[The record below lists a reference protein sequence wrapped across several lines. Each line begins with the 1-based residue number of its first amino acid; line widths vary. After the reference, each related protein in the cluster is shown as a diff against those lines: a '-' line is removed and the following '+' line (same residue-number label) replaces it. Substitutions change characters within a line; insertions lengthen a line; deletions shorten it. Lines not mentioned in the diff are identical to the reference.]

1 METLIIGGG
10 VIGLAIARELK
21 KRGAGHVRVLEKGR
35 VGREASWAA
44 AGILAPQVEADE
56 DGEFF
61 RLCYESNKMYRVFA
75 DELRDETGIDVEL
88 DGRGV
93 VYLGFDET
101 DEREFN
107 HRLKWQ
113 SAAGL
118 KVKKLDRTQLKTL
131 EADASDRAISGILF
145 PDDGQVENR
154 KLVEALAA
162 SAKSRGVE
170 IEEGIEVSSVVSG
183 ASG

>member
-21 KRGAGHVRVLEKGR
+21 KRGAGRVRVLEKGR

-61 RLCYESNKMYRVFA
+61 RLCYASNKMYRAFA
-75 DELRDETGIDVEL
+75 DELRNETGIDVEL
-88 DGRGV
+88 DRRGV
-93 VYLGFDET
+93 VYLGFEET
-101 DEREFN
+101 DLREFE
-107 HRLKWQ
+107 HRFGWQ

-118 KVKKLDRTQLKTL
+118 KVEKLDPAQLRTL
-131 EADASDRAISGILF
+131 EPDASNRAMSGLLF
-145 PDDGQVENR
+145 PDDGQ
-154 KLVEALAA
+154 
-162 SAKSRGVE
+162 
-170 IEEGIEVSSVVSG
+170 
-183 ASG
+183 

>member
-61 RLCYESNKMYRVFA
+61 RLCYKSNRSYRQFT
-75 DELRDETGIDVEL
+75 DELQDETGIDVEL
-88 DGRGV
+88 DQSGV
-93 VYLGFDET
+93 LYAGFDEADLT
-101 DEREFN
+101 EFE
-107 HRLKWQ
+107 HRYKWQ
-113 SAAGL
+113 RSAGL
-118 KVKKLDRTQLKTL
+118 NVELLDRRQIKEL
-131 EADASDRAISGILF
+131 E
-145 PDDGQVENR
+145 P
-154 KLVEALAA
+154 
-162 SAKSRGVE
+162 
-170 IEEGIEVSSVVSG
+170 
-183 ASG
+183 